1 MELKTAMS
9 KKSTL
14 KPSMLS
20 NAEISILVS
29 SASDIIAPA
38 WSLTSFVASN
48 PLHGFED
55 LAFPRAISK
64 AKNYFKAEH
73 LPNEKMAAIA
83 LKKGNLNLDILTEV
97 AKKHLNDFEKIS
109 SIKEKEISA
118 KDILLAA
125 INNPTDNKNSAS
137 EAFIKVYAKK
147 LSAEFSTENTL
158 QLKCV
163 EYKKDLD
170 QKLNKELIKWLELF
184 YDEGQASFNMPSRSR
199 GIYRSWLHLA
209 AYENY
214 QNPKT
219 KLWLKN
225 LSRDPRSAI
234 VEALNALEVN
244 EDDFEEYMRVSL
256 AQLNGWV
263 SFIKWRMTY
272 GHHSALNKKIAPSL
286 IDYLALRFALEYICI
301 LENDCQAQHEAEKL
315 SPEFKEEK
323 EYLNWIFSQLNK
335 LGLSKKDL
343 ANQNSQDFAQSLQS
357 WIELYQKKGLII
369 LEALEESL
377 DQNYRAM
384 ITSSLNKKLATEKTR
399 KDAQLVFCIDVRS
412 EPFRKKIEQSG
423 NNETFGFAGF
433 FGIPIKYKAY
443 EDEEACDSCPVLIKP
458 KHYIY
463 EDLDPSQIDVQIKRE
478 SRLSFKASFN
488 QALKDL
494 KMNPA
499 VPFSFAEAA
508 GAIYAIRILLKSI
521 GPYFYKQTQRL
532 LENIL
537 NPKVQYQQKIN
548 FETNTPEAAQ
558 AGISLKEQVAYAKQA
573 LMMIGLTENFAPIVV
588 FCGHGSHTEN
598 NPYASALDCGACGG
612 KHGGPNARVLAEIL
626 NNPQVQ
632 SALAQSGIQIPADT
646 IFVGAEHNTTD
657 DSVEIFHQGLNIDS
671 DKLAQLKT
679 DLTKAQKANQNY
691 RLKTFSTS
699 NHPNRRSH
707 DWSETRP
714 EWGLAGNANF
724 IIAPRE
730 LSIDHDLQGRSFLHS
745 YRPEIDHDHKVLET
759 IMTAPMIV
767 TQWINSQYFFST
779 VDNRHYGSGSKVTH
793 NVFGNIGVVQG
804 NASDLMHG
812 LALQSVN
819 ASDSENYHQPLR
831 ITNYIY
837 AEPDAVKA
845 IIDKHEILERLIY
858 NSWIRIVVIS
868 PSEKSFYQL
877 DGEKK
882 FVKSHGIL

>member
-1 MELKTAMS
+1 MDLKTS
-9 KKSTL
+9 SPNKTNL

-20 NAEISILVS
+20 NAEISVLVS
-29 SASDIIAPA
+29 AASDIIAPA

-48 PLHGFED
+48 PLHGFEE
-55 LAFPRAISK
+55 LPFKRAISK
-64 AKNYFKAEH
+64 AKNYFNAEH

-83 LKKGNLNLDILTEV
+83 LEKGDLDLKIL
-97 AKKHLNDFEKIS
+97 EKIAEKHVQDLT
-109 SIKEKEISA
+109 KEQEINGKKISA
-118 KDILLAA
+118 KDLLLTA
-125 INNPTDNKNSAS
+125 IKEKDSLS
-137 EAFIKVYAKK
+137 EQVSDEFIKLYAKK
-147 LSAEFSTENTL
+147 ISHKFSQETSLKLSCIEH
-158 QLKCV
+158 
-163 EYKKDLD
+163 KKDLD
-170 QKLNKELIKWLELF
+170 KELNKKTIKWLELF

-199 GIYRSWLHLA
+199 GIFRSWLHLA
-209 AYENY
+209 TYENY
-214 QNPKT
+214 HNPKT
-219 KLWLKN
+219 KMWLKN
-225 LSRDPRSAI
+225 LNRDPRSAI
-234 VEALNALEVN
+234 VESLNALGVA
-244 EDDFEEYMRVSL
+244 EDDFEEYMRISL

-272 GHHSALNKKIAPSL
+272 GHHSTMNKRIAPSL

-301 LENDCQAQHEAEKL
+301 LENEADSHQEAEKL
-315 SPEFKEEK
+315 SPKFKEEK
-323 EYLNWIFSQLNK
+323 EYLSWIFIQLHK
-335 LGLSKKDL
+335 LGISKQELAKQNSVSL
-343 ANQNSQDFAQSLQS
+343 ANSLES
-357 WIELYQKKGLII
+357 WIELYQKKGLVI

-384 ITSSLNKKLATEKTR
+384 ISSSLASQGNKKTQR

-412 EPFRKKIEQSG
+412 EPFRKKLELSG
-423 NNETFGFAGF
+423 NYETFGFAGF

-443 EDEEACDSCPVLIKP
+443 EDDEACDSCPVLIKP

-463 EDLDPSQIDVQIKRE
+463 EDLDPSQIDMQIKRKT
-478 SRLSFKASFN
+478 RLSFKASFN

-499 VPFSFAEAA
+499 VPFSFAEAT
-508 GAIYAIRILLKSI
+508 GAIYALRILLKSI
-521 GPYFYKQTQRL
+521 GPHFYKKGQRFI
-532 LENIL
+532 ENLL
-537 NPKVQYQQKIN
+537 NPKVEYQQKVN
-548 FETNTPEAAQ
+548 FDSHSHEASQ
-558 AGISLKEQVAYAKQA
+558 AGISLKEQIGYAKQA
-573 LMMIGLTENFAPIVV
+573 LQMIGLVDNFAPIVV

-626 NNPQVQ
+626 NNQQVQ
-632 SALAQSGIQIPADT
+632 SALAKSGIEIPADT
-646 IFVGAEHNTTD
+646 VFVGAEHNTTD
-657 DSVEIFHQGLNIDS
+657 DSVLLFDHGLNIDS
-671 DKLAQLKT
+671 DK
-679 DLTKAQKANQNY
+679 KAELEAGLERAKKANQDY
-691 RLKTFSTS
+691 RLATFSTNS
-699 NHPNRRSH
+699 HPNRRSH

-724 IIAPRE
+724 IIAPRD
-730 LSIDHDLQGRSFLHS
+730 LSMDHDLKGRSFLHS

-779 VDNRHYGSGSKVTH
+779 VDNRHYGSGSKITH

-845 IIDKHEILERLIY
+845 IIEKHEILERLVY
-858 NSWIRIVVIS
+858 NSWIRIVVIN
-868 PSEKSFYQL
+868 PTDKSFYQL
-877 DGEKK
+877 DDQKK
-882 FVKSHGIL
+882 FVKNNGIL